1 MKRRHLL
8 AAGGAGLVAACAA
21 DRDTAGSVEAAAD
34 ATPRRP
40 VVLVHGAW
48 HGGWCWRLVAERLA
62 ARGHAVYAPTLTGL
76 GERSHLREPVPSL
89 ATHVDD
95 IVNVIEWNELDG
107 LVLVGHSYGGMV
119 VTGVADRLA
128 ARIHHLV
135 YLDAA
140 LPADGE
146 TMITQNPA
154 TRDPAVVAAVAEQLA
169 ALAPDGRWMAPLPPV
184 VFGIPP
190 ERADLVAWLERRL
203 TPHPL
208 RTWTDPVSVRA
219 GVLDPIA
226 KTYVHCVAPRLEP
239 SAFAEHARR
248 TASGEA
254 GPNWRSVE
262 LATGHD
268 AMLTD
273 PDGVAAILETAAA

>member
-1 MKRRHLL
+1 MRRRQFL
-8 AAGGAGLVAACAA
+8 AAGGVGLLAACAA
-21 DRDTAGSVEAAAD
+21 DRDGARGPEATAD
-34 ATPRRP
+34 AGIRRP

-48 HGGWCWRLVAERLA
+48 HGGWCWRPVAERLI
-62 ARGHAVYAPTLTGL
+62 ARGHPVHAPTLTGL

-95 IVNVIEWNELDG
+95 VVNAIEWNELDDF
-107 LVLVGHSYGGMV
+107 VLVGHSYGGMV
-119 VTGVADRLA
+119 VTGVADRLGS
-128 ARIHHLV
+128 RIRHLV

-146 TMITQNPA
+146 SMITQNPA
-154 TRDPAVVAAVAEQLA
+154 TRDPDVVAAVADQLA
-169 ALAPDGRWMAPLPPV
+169 ALAPDGVWMAPLPPV

-208 RTWTDPVSVRA
+208 RTWTDPVAIRPGA
-219 GVLDPIA
+219 LDPIA
-226 KTYVHCVAPRLEP
+226 KTYVHCVAPPLEP
-239 SAFAEHARR
+239 SAFAAHARR

-254 GPNWRSVE
+254 GPNWRSLE
-262 LATGHD
+262 LETGHD

-273 PDGVAAILETAAA
+273 PDGVTRIIEEAAA